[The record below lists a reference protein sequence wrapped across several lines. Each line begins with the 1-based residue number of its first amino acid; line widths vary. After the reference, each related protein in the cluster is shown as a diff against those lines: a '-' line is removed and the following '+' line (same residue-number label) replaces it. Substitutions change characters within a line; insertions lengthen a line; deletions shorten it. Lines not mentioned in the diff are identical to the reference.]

1 MSSISMNRGL
11 NFSKTRPRNSSI
23 TLLAKSRPMAVHTVN
38 ESARDELVKVM
49 EWFKTAKTEPRS
61 HSSSRCTDEDRFEIC
76 GPLLTAL
83 GLLKQVP
90 IRY

>member
-1 MSSISMNRGL
+1 
-11 NFSKTRPRNSSI
+11 
-23 TLLAKSRPMAVHTVN
+23 MAVHTVN